1 MISGCESL
9 EGKALTIDRKAEVY
23 YIGNKE
29 IPFSS
34 CVIKDGRIYYLTPMT
49 KVLANMGFVGVV
61 DVTPNTVTCTGYDN
75 CNRNIKAVE
84 LVTIEDKVRIKIT
97 LNSEFPFYEGYE
109 SLSSGGVY

>member
-9 EGKALTIDRKAEVY
+9 EGKALTIDHKTRTY
-23 YIGNKE
+23 HIGDRV

-34 CVIKDGRIYYLTPMT
+34 CIIKEGRIYYLTPMCQ
-49 KVLANMGFVGVV
+49 VLVNMGFKGVSN
-61 DVTPNTVTCTGYDN
+61 VTSNTVICTGYDN

-97 LNSEFPFYEGYE
+97 LNSEFPLYEGYE